1 MDINKKLVTLMTLLS
16 ETRVNTLTHLI
27 VTNTFIIEKEC
38 SVIFDEV
45 LKHSHPNY
53 YQKPPVF

>member
-27 VTNTFIIEKEC
+27 VTNTFVIEKEC

-45 LKHSHPNY
+45 
-53 YQKPPVF
+53 